1 MQRQLILVA
10 GLLLTSCVPVE
21 SQTLKTQVLLAQ
33 VPPAATTILVWAIP
47 TRLLPNAPLANQQP
61 RKPVAPPTV
70 FFSPSYEA
78 DYSLESQPLIRVIRT
93 PFLTES
99 RVVAVQFWRGHLQLD
114 GVEGTLHMQNPHFGP
129 AGSNPPRSHD
139 QAGLANSFDL
149 DGASMVFRFGRDTH
163 TERGLPI
170 WQCLAAIRG
179 RSGCS
184 L

>member
-10 GLLLTSCVPVE
+10 GLLLASCVPAGA
-21 SQTLKTQVLLAQ
+21 QTLKTQVLLAQ
-33 VPPAATTILVWAIP
+33 APPAPTKILVWALP
-47 TRLLPNAPLANQQP
+47 APFLPNAPLAKQQP
-61 RKPVAPPTV
+61 TKPVAPPAV
-70 FFSPSYEA
+70 FLSPSYEA
-78 DYSLESQPLIRVIRT
+78 DYSLEGLPLIQVIRT

-99 RVVAVQFWRGHLQLD
+99 RVVALQFGRGHLQLE

-129 AGSNPPRSHD
+129 PGSNPPRS
-139 QAGLANSFDL
+139 GLANSFDL

-170 WQCLAAIRG
+170 WRCLASIG
-179 RSGCS
+179 GGSGCS